1 MAMLNRP
8 LTPEELTEALN
19 TLAAERVIW
28 DRLWRKICGP
38 KYQFVRYDAC
48 RSHAVYEQP
57 DTFYIREFGPTESR
71 WMVPSGLGALEM

>member
-19 TLAAERVIW
+19 TLATERVIW
-28 DRLWRKICGP
+28 DRLWREICGP

-48 RSHAVYEQP
+48 RGHAIYEQP
-57 DTFYIREFGPTESR
+57 DTFHIRELGTTESR